1 MKKTAKTTLIEQWG
15 LFELAL
21 KGSSQGNPYMEVEF
35 STRFCQGEKSIQ
47 AAGFYDGE
55 GIYRVRFM
63 PDSQGVWSYQT
74 ASNLPELNG
83 IAGEFTCTAPGPNNH
98 GPVRVAD
105 ACHFAYADGTPYLP
119 VGTTCYVWNLQGNAL
134 ENQTLETLKSSP
146 FNKIRFCVFPK
157 RYQYNLGDPDL
168 YPFPGEVTREAP
180 TEFRMSLE
188 PTPPPNYW
196 DFSRFVPEY
205 FQHIEQ
211 RIADLQALGI
221 EADLILFHPYD
232 FGAWGF
238 DRMPAEVND
247 HYLKY
252 VVARFSAYRNLWWS
266 FANEYELLFD
276 RKTEDWDH
284 YFQLVQAE
292 DPYNH
297 PRSIH
302 NIKVFYDHAKP
313 WVTHASVQHH
323 DIAKTITWLKQYGKP
338 VVVDEC
344 GYEGD
349 INQLWGNLTPEE
361 MVSRFWLGFANGGHV
376 GHGETYWNEQEVLW
390 WSKGGELKGESVAR
404 IAFLRQII
412 EAVPGSGLTPLNQ
425 TRFEDLNTMDE
436 VMAMFAAWN
445 ETAAILGPGAGY
457 VPAAGHSGND
467 YFLLY
472 FGNHQPVYH
481 EFNLSGSFR
490 VDIIDT
496 WEMTISCF
504 AEKATGPLRVT
515 LPRKP
520 YIAIRLQRVA

>member
-1 MKKTAKTTLIEQWG
+1 MKTTEKTTPIEQWG

-21 KGSSQGNPYMEVEF
+21 QGSSQGNPFLDVEF
-35 STRFCQGEKSIQ
+35 SARFSQGEKSIR

-63 PDSQGVWSYQT
+63 PDSQGVWNYQT
-74 ASNLPELNG
+74 TSNLPELNG
-83 IAGEFTCTAPGPNNH
+83 IKGAFTCAAPGPNNH
-98 GPVRVAD
+98 GPARVTD
-105 ACHFAYADGTPYLP
+105 SYHFAYADGTPYLP
-119 VGTTCYVWNLQGNAL
+119 VGTTCYVWNLQGEAL
-134 ENQTLETLKSSP
+134 ERKTLETLKGSP

-157 RYQYNLGDPDL
+157 RYQYNQNEPAH
-168 YPFPGEVTREAP
+168 YPFPGEVKREASAG
-180 TEFRMSLE
+180 FRMSFE
-188 PTPPPNYW
+188 QTPPPNYW

-205 FQHIEQ
+205 FQRIER

-247 HYLKY
+247 RYLKY

-323 DIAKTITWLKQYGKP
+323 DVAKTITWRKQYGKP
-338 VVVDEC
+338 IVVDEC

-361 MVSRFWLGFANGGHV
+361 MVNRFWLGFANGGHV
-376 GHGETYWNEQEVLW
+376 GHGETYWNAEEALW
-390 WSKGGELKGESVAR
+390 WSKGGELKGKSVAR
-404 IAFLRQII
+404 IAFLRQIL
-412 EAVPGSGLTPLNQ
+412 EAVPAPGLEPLSQ
-425 TRFEDLNTMDE
+425 TRFEDLTTIAEMME
-436 VMAMFAAWN
+436 LFSTRF
-445 ETAAILGPGAGY
+445 ETANILGPGAGY
-457 VPAAGHSGND
+457 VPAAGHSGTD

-481 EFNLSGSFR
+481 EFDLSGNFR
-490 VDIIDT
+490 IEIIDT
-496 WEMTISCF
+496 WEMTITCF
-504 AEKATGPLRVT
+504 AEKVTGPVRVT

-520 YIAIRLQRVA
+520 YIALRLQRVA